1 MEVCLH
7 YNALIILYDLC
18 SSRNVMP
25 IQKDRNCL
33 FRAVSYCMYNT
44 EDRHSEITPST
55 DNKITNE

>member
-1 MEVCLH
+1 MYGSCP
-7 YNALIILYDLC
+7 YN
-18 SSRNVMP
+18 NVIP